1 MAGVGG
7 APLLRI
13 DGDPGKQKKKKK
25 KKKKKI
31 GRGGESG
38 GEEGRKVLKVLLWS
52 LVLDADEQTG
62 DGGVAAALSGVQLSC
77 CCCCFS

>member
-1 MAGVGG
+1 
-7 APLLRI
+7 LI
-13 DGDPGKQKKKKK
+13 DGDPGKQ
-25 KKKKKI
+25 KKKKI